1 LAADPSV
8 TDFQHVSDWLKSL
21 AGNWTQYTVV
31 GSFFLYVLGYLVLR
45 FHLTA
50 MGLGTDLTIV
60 DERYLFAGARFLVY
74 LAATVPVSL
83 VIAYAVW
90 RLWRL
95 LPPRVGRTFV
105 TPAFAIVFSLLTIQL
120 VMRQCFLL
128 GNLLLAD
135 DLSRVPPWLASLLVD
150 DTYMLLFFSLLVAA
164 CALPI
169 ATLLLTREQAVSPIA
184 WGVLAFLA
192 ALQVLLLAVNY
203 GYLVVDKTLPRV
215 AAIGDAALPAGTEGW
230 LVWEGQQG
238 VTFFTRDATRRRAL
252 ITIPKAKIERMEIVG
267 VDPILRR
274 LFANKPRA
282 SVP

>member
-1 LAADPSV
+1 M

-31 GSFFLYVLGYLVLR
+31 GSFVLYVLGYLVLR

-50 MGLGTDLTIV
+50 MGLATDLTIV

-135 DLSRVPPWLASLLVD
+135 DLSRVPSWLASLLVD
-150 DTYMLLFFSLLVAA
+150 DTYMLLFFSLLVAV

-169 ATLLLTREQAVSPIA
+169 ATLLLTRQQAVSPIER
-184 WGVLAFLA
+184 GVLAFLA

-215 AAIGDAALPAGTEGW
+215 AAIGDAPLPAGTEGW

-274 LFANKPRA
+274 LFAN
-282 SVP
+282 